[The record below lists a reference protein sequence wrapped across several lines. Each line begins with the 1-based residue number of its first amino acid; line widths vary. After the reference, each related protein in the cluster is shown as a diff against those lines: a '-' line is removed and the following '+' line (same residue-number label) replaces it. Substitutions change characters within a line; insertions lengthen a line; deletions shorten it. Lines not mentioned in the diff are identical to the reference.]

1 MEQNAQK
8 NRSRGKMKELFYFV
22 VLLLQGRVMS

>member
-8 NRSRGKMKELFYFV
+8 PRSQGKMEELFYFV

>member
-8 NRSRGKMKELFYFV
+8 SRSRNKMEELFYFV
-22 VLLLQGRVMS
+22 ALLLQGRVMS